1 MLLTIDIGNT
11 TVAVGGF
18 QGPELRFVRRLPSD
32 RNMDAAVCAARIRTL
47 LAEEGAAPQ
56 DVEGAVLSSVV
67 PSLTQVA
74 VQAAE
79 ASGLVSQ
86 GDLVVVTAGV
96 PVGVSGTTNMIRVQQ
111 VGGALLN
118 AVGVGDRKASGPL
131 CVCRVPEEVAEKFHP
146 GDVLVVPYTTND
158 LLPYIRQAVTN
169 PAYSTEEIAGLL
181 QARCEKL
188 TDIPEKLDFFDALP
202 DYDPELFTNKK
213 SKTNP
218 EVSKAML
225 EAAIPMLEGLEA
237 WTTEQIHDGLVDLA
251 EKTTREFSLRE
262 TELMGEIAIGAGET
276 QSMSFL
282 SRAMVSFRE
291 RYPKVTF
298 RIFSATADDVKERLD
313 TGLLD
318 MGLLTE
324 PVDVGRYAFCRMKE
338 RDRWGVLVRLDSPL
352 AGLDSVTPDDLEQV
366 PLIISVR
373 ERVQREL
380 ANWFGDRWERLQIAA
395 SFNLILN
402 AANMVRYGV
411 GTALSFDL
419 NFSFDDLRF
428 IPLSPTMDTG
438 TVLVWKKDQVLT
450 PAVEAFHQHIKNVQ

>member
-1 MLLTIDIGNT
+1 MELRVLKYFLAVAREENITKAAALLHLTQPTLSRQLMQLEEELRVQLFRRSRYHIELTEDGMLL
-11 TVAVGGF
+11 
-18 QGPELRFVRRLPSD
+18 RR
-32 RNMDAAVCAARIRTL
+32 RAQ
-47 LAEEGAAPQ
+47 E
-56 DVEGAVLSSVV
+56 
-67 PSLTQVA
+67 
-74 VQAAE
+74 
-79 ASGLVSQ
+79 
-86 GDLVVVTAGV
+86 
-96 PVGVSGTTNMIRVQQ
+96 
-111 VGGALLN
+111 
-118 AVGVGDRKASGPL
+118 
-131 CVCRVPEEVAEKFHP
+131 
-146 GDVLVVPYTTND
+146 
-158 LLPYIRQAVTN
+158 
-169 PAYSTEEIAGLL
+169 
-181 QARCEKL
+181 
-188 TDIPEKLDFFDALP
+188 
-202 DYDPELFTNKK
+202 
-213 SKTNP
+213 
-218 EVSKAML
+218 
-225 EAAIPMLEGLEA
+225 
-237 WTTEQIHDGLVDLA
+237 LVDLA
-251 EKTTREFSLRE
+251 EKSTREFTMRE

-276 QSMSFL
+276 RSMSFL

-366 PLIISVR
+366 PLIISGR

-438 TVLVWKKDQVLT
+438 TVLVWKKDLVLT
-450 PAVEAFHQHIKNVQ
+450 PVVEAFHQHIKNVQ

>member
-1 MLLTIDIGNT
+1 MELRVLKYFLAVAREENITKAAALLHLTQPTLSRQLMQLEEELRVQLFRRSRYHIELTEDGMLL
-11 TVAVGGF
+11 
-18 QGPELRFVRRLPSD
+18 RR
-32 RNMDAAVCAARIRTL
+32 RAQ
-47 LAEEGAAPQ
+47 E
-56 DVEGAVLSSVV
+56 
-67 PSLTQVA
+67 
-74 VQAAE
+74 
-79 ASGLVSQ
+79 
-86 GDLVVVTAGV
+86 
-96 PVGVSGTTNMIRVQQ
+96 
-111 VGGALLN
+111 
-118 AVGVGDRKASGPL
+118 
-131 CVCRVPEEVAEKFHP
+131 
-146 GDVLVVPYTTND
+146 
-158 LLPYIRQAVTN
+158 
-169 PAYSTEEIAGLL
+169 
-181 QARCEKL
+181 
-188 TDIPEKLDFFDALP
+188 
-202 DYDPELFTNKK
+202 
-213 SKTNP
+213 
-218 EVSKAML
+218 
-225 EAAIPMLEGLEA
+225 
-237 WTTEQIHDGLVDLA
+237 LVDLA
-251 EKTTREFSLRE
+251 EKTSREFTMRE

-276 QSMSFL
+276 RSMSFL

-366 PLIISVR
+366 PLIISGR

-438 TVLVWKKDQVLT
+438 TVLVWKKDLVLT
-450 PAVEAFHQHIKNVQ
+450 PVVEAFHQHIKNVQ

>member
-1 MLLTIDIGNT
+1 MELRVLKYFLAVAREENITKAAALLHLTQPTLSRQLMQLEEELRVQLFRRSRYHIELTEDGMLL
-11 TVAVGGF
+11 
-18 QGPELRFVRRLPSD
+18 RR
-32 RNMDAAVCAARIRTL
+32 RAQ
-47 LAEEGAAPQ
+47 E
-56 DVEGAVLSSVV
+56 
-67 PSLTQVA
+67 
-74 VQAAE
+74 
-79 ASGLVSQ
+79 
-86 GDLVVVTAGV
+86 
-96 PVGVSGTTNMIRVQQ
+96 
-111 VGGALLN
+111 
-118 AVGVGDRKASGPL
+118 
-131 CVCRVPEEVAEKFHP
+131 
-146 GDVLVVPYTTND
+146 
-158 LLPYIRQAVTN
+158 
-169 PAYSTEEIAGLL
+169 
-181 QARCEKL
+181 
-188 TDIPEKLDFFDALP
+188 
-202 DYDPELFTNKK
+202 
-213 SKTNP
+213 
-218 EVSKAML
+218 
-225 EAAIPMLEGLEA
+225 
-237 WTTEQIHDGLVDLA
+237 LVDLA
-251 EKTTREFSLRE
+251 EKTTREFTMRE

-276 QSMSFL
+276 RSMSFL

-338 RDRWGVLVRLDSPL
+338 RDLWGVLVRMDSPL
-352 AGLDSVTPDDLEQV
+352 AKLSAVTPDDLSQV
-366 PLIISVR
+366 PLIISGR

-438 TVLVWKKDQVLT
+438 TVLVWKKDLVLT
-450 PAVEAFHQHIKNVQ
+450 PVVEAFHQHIKNVQ

>member
-1 MLLTIDIGNT
+1 MELRVLKYFLAVAREENITKAAALLHLTQPTLSRQLMQLEEELGVQLFRRSRYHIELTEDGMLL
-11 TVAVGGF
+11 
-18 QGPELRFVRRLPSD
+18 RR
-32 RNMDAAVCAARIRTL
+32 RAQ
-47 LAEEGAAPQ
+47 E
-56 DVEGAVLSSVV
+56 
-67 PSLTQVA
+67 
-74 VQAAE
+74 
-79 ASGLVSQ
+79 
-86 GDLVVVTAGV
+86 
-96 PVGVSGTTNMIRVQQ
+96 
-111 VGGALLN
+111 
-118 AVGVGDRKASGPL
+118 
-131 CVCRVPEEVAEKFHP
+131 
-146 GDVLVVPYTTND
+146 
-158 LLPYIRQAVTN
+158 
-169 PAYSTEEIAGLL
+169 
-181 QARCEKL
+181 
-188 TDIPEKLDFFDALP
+188 
-202 DYDPELFTNKK
+202 
-213 SKTNP
+213 
-218 EVSKAML
+218 
-225 EAAIPMLEGLEA
+225 
-237 WTTEQIHDGLVDLA
+237 LVDLA
-251 EKTTREFSLRE
+251 EKTTREFTMRE

-276 QSMSFL
+276 RSMSFL

-298 RIFSATADDVKERLD
+298 RIFSANADDVKERLD

-366 PLIISVR
+366 PLIISGR

-438 TVLVWKKDQVLT
+438 TVLVWKKDLVLT
-450 PAVEAFHQHIKNVQ
+450 PVVEAFHQHIKNV

>member
-1 MLLTIDIGNT
+1 MELRVLKYFLAVAREENITKAAALLHLTQPTLSRQLMQLEEELRVQLFRRSRYHIELTEDGMLL
-11 TVAVGGF
+11 
-18 QGPELRFVRRLPSD
+18 RR
-32 RNMDAAVCAARIRTL
+32 RAQ
-47 LAEEGAAPQ
+47 E
-56 DVEGAVLSSVV
+56 
-67 PSLTQVA
+67 
-74 VQAAE
+74 
-79 ASGLVSQ
+79 
-86 GDLVVVTAGV
+86 
-96 PVGVSGTTNMIRVQQ
+96 
-111 VGGALLN
+111 
-118 AVGVGDRKASGPL
+118 
-131 CVCRVPEEVAEKFHP
+131 
-146 GDVLVVPYTTND
+146 
-158 LLPYIRQAVTN
+158 
-169 PAYSTEEIAGLL
+169 
-181 QARCEKL
+181 
-188 TDIPEKLDFFDALP
+188 
-202 DYDPELFTNKK
+202 
-213 SKTNP
+213 
-218 EVSKAML
+218 
-225 EAAIPMLEGLEA
+225 
-237 WTTEQIHDGLVDLA
+237 LVDLA
-251 EKTTREFSLRE
+251 EKTTREFTMRE

-276 QSMSFL
+276 RSMSFL

-366 PLIISVR
+366 PLIISGR

-438 TVLVWKKDQVLT
+438 TVLVWKKDLVLT
-450 PAVEAFHQHIKNVQ
+450 PVVEAFQQHIKNVQ

>member
-1 MLLTIDIGNT
+1 MELRVLKYFLAVAREENITKAAALLHLTQPTLSRQLMQLEEELGVQLFRRSRYHIELTEDGMLL
-11 TVAVGGF
+11 
-18 QGPELRFVRRLPSD
+18 RR
-32 RNMDAAVCAARIRTL
+32 RAQ
-47 LAEEGAAPQ
+47 E
-56 DVEGAVLSSVV
+56 
-67 PSLTQVA
+67 
-74 VQAAE
+74 
-79 ASGLVSQ
+79 
-86 GDLVVVTAGV
+86 
-96 PVGVSGTTNMIRVQQ
+96 
-111 VGGALLN
+111 
-118 AVGVGDRKASGPL
+118 
-131 CVCRVPEEVAEKFHP
+131 
-146 GDVLVVPYTTND
+146 
-158 LLPYIRQAVTN
+158 
-169 PAYSTEEIAGLL
+169 
-181 QARCEKL
+181 
-188 TDIPEKLDFFDALP
+188 
-202 DYDPELFTNKK
+202 
-213 SKTNP
+213 
-218 EVSKAML
+218 
-225 EAAIPMLEGLEA
+225 
-237 WTTEQIHDGLVDLA
+237 LVDLA
-251 EKTTREFSLRE
+251 EKTTREFTMRE

-276 QSMSFL
+276 RSMSFL
-282 SRAMVSFRE
+282 SRATVSFRE

-366 PLIISVR
+366 PLIISGR

-438 TVLVWKKDQVLT
+438 TVLVWKKDLVLT
-450 PAVEAFHQHIKNVQ
+450 PVVEAFHQHIKNVQ

>member
-1 MLLTIDIGNT
+1 MELRVLKYFLAVAREENITKAAALLHLTQPTLSRQLMQLEEELGVQLFRRSRYHIELTEDGMLL
-11 TVAVGGF
+11 
-18 QGPELRFVRRLPSD
+18 RR
-32 RNMDAAVCAARIRTL
+32 RAQ
-47 LAEEGAAPQ
+47 E
-56 DVEGAVLSSVV
+56 
-67 PSLTQVA
+67 
-74 VQAAE
+74 
-79 ASGLVSQ
+79 
-86 GDLVVVTAGV
+86 
-96 PVGVSGTTNMIRVQQ
+96 
-111 VGGALLN
+111 
-118 AVGVGDRKASGPL
+118 
-131 CVCRVPEEVAEKFHP
+131 
-146 GDVLVVPYTTND
+146 
-158 LLPYIRQAVTN
+158 
-169 PAYSTEEIAGLL
+169 
-181 QARCEKL
+181 
-188 TDIPEKLDFFDALP
+188 
-202 DYDPELFTNKK
+202 
-213 SKTNP
+213 
-218 EVSKAML
+218 
-225 EAAIPMLEGLEA
+225 
-237 WTTEQIHDGLVDLA
+237 LVDLA
-251 EKTTREFSLRE
+251 EKTTREFTMRE

-276 QSMSFL
+276 RSMSFL

-298 RIFSATADDVKERLD
+298 RIFSANADDVKERLD

-366 PLIISVR
+366 PLIISGR

-419 NFSFDDLRF
+419 NFSFDNLRF

-438 TVLVWKKDQVLT
+438 TVLVWKKDQILT
-450 PAVEAFHQHIKNVQ
+450 PAAEAFHEHIKNVQ

>member
-1 MLLTIDIGNT
+1 MELRVLKCFLAVAREENITKAAALLHLTQPTLSRQLMQLEEELGVQLFRRSRYHIELTEDGMLL
-11 TVAVGGF
+11 
-18 QGPELRFVRRLPSD
+18 RR
-32 RNMDAAVCAARIRTL
+32 RAQ
-47 LAEEGAAPQ
+47 E
-56 DVEGAVLSSVV
+56 
-67 PSLTQVA
+67 
-74 VQAAE
+74 
-79 ASGLVSQ
+79 
-86 GDLVVVTAGV
+86 
-96 PVGVSGTTNMIRVQQ
+96 
-111 VGGALLN
+111 
-118 AVGVGDRKASGPL
+118 
-131 CVCRVPEEVAEKFHP
+131 
-146 GDVLVVPYTTND
+146 
-158 LLPYIRQAVTN
+158 
-169 PAYSTEEIAGLL
+169 
-181 QARCEKL
+181 
-188 TDIPEKLDFFDALP
+188 
-202 DYDPELFTNKK
+202 
-213 SKTNP
+213 
-218 EVSKAML
+218 
-225 EAAIPMLEGLEA
+225 
-237 WTTEQIHDGLVDLA
+237 LVDLA
-251 EKTTREFSLRE
+251 EKTTREFTMRE

-276 QSMSFL
+276 RSMSFL

-366 PLIISVR
+366 PLIISGR

-438 TVLVWKKDQVLT
+438 TVLVWKKDLVLT
-450 PAVEAFHQHIKNVQ
+450 PVVEAFHQHIKNVQ

>member
-1 MLLTIDIGNT
+1 MELRVLKYFLAVAREENITKAAALLHLTQPTLSRQLMQLEEELGVQLFRRSRYHIELTEEGMLL
-11 TVAVGGF
+11 
-18 QGPELRFVRRLPSD
+18 RR
-32 RNMDAAVCAARIRTL
+32 RAQ
-47 LAEEGAAPQ
+47 E
-56 DVEGAVLSSVV
+56 
-67 PSLTQVA
+67 
-74 VQAAE
+74 
-79 ASGLVSQ
+79 
-86 GDLVVVTAGV
+86 
-96 PVGVSGTTNMIRVQQ
+96 
-111 VGGALLN
+111 
-118 AVGVGDRKASGPL
+118 
-131 CVCRVPEEVAEKFHP
+131 
-146 GDVLVVPYTTND
+146 
-158 LLPYIRQAVTN
+158 
-169 PAYSTEEIAGLL
+169 
-181 QARCEKL
+181 
-188 TDIPEKLDFFDALP
+188 
-202 DYDPELFTNKK
+202 
-213 SKTNP
+213 
-218 EVSKAML
+218 
-225 EAAIPMLEGLEA
+225 
-237 WTTEQIHDGLVDLA
+237 LVDLA
-251 EKTTREFSLRE
+251 EKTTREFTMRE

-276 QSMSFL
+276 RSMSFL

-366 PLIISVR
+366 PLIISGR

-395 SFNLILN
+395 TFNLILN

-438 TVLVWKKDQVLT
+438 TVLVWKKDLVLT
-450 PAVEAFHQHIKNVQ
+450 PVVEAFHQHIKNVQ

>member
-1 MLLTIDIGNT
+1 MELRVLKYFLAVAREENITKAAALLHLTQPTLSRQLMQLEEELGVQLFRRSRYHIELTEDGMLL
-11 TVAVGGF
+11 
-18 QGPELRFVRRLPSD
+18 RR
-32 RNMDAAVCAARIRTL
+32 RAQ
-47 LAEEGAAPQ
+47 E
-56 DVEGAVLSSVV
+56 
-67 PSLTQVA
+67 
-74 VQAAE
+74 
-79 ASGLVSQ
+79 
-86 GDLVVVTAGV
+86 
-96 PVGVSGTTNMIRVQQ
+96 
-111 VGGALLN
+111 
-118 AVGVGDRKASGPL
+118 
-131 CVCRVPEEVAEKFHP
+131 
-146 GDVLVVPYTTND
+146 
-158 LLPYIRQAVTN
+158 
-169 PAYSTEEIAGLL
+169 
-181 QARCEKL
+181 
-188 TDIPEKLDFFDALP
+188 
-202 DYDPELFTNKK
+202 
-213 SKTNP
+213 
-218 EVSKAML
+218 
-225 EAAIPMLEGLEA
+225 
-237 WTTEQIHDGLVDLA
+237 LVDLA
-251 EKTTREFSLRE
+251 EKTTREFTMRE

-276 QSMSFL
+276 RSMSFL

-298 RIFSATADDVKERLD
+298 RIFSANADDVKERLD

-366 PLIISVR
+366 PLIISGR

-395 SFNLILN
+395 TFNLILN

-438 TVLVWKKDQVLT
+438 TVLVWKKDLVLT
-450 PAVEAFHQHIKNVQ
+450 PVVEAFHQHIKNVQ

>member
-1 MLLTIDIGNT
+1 MELRVLKYFLAVAREENITKAAALLHLTQPTLSRQLMQLEEELGVQLFRRSRYHIELTEDGMLL
-11 TVAVGGF
+11 
-18 QGPELRFVRRLPSD
+18 RR
-32 RNMDAAVCAARIRTL
+32 RAQ
-47 LAEEGAAPQ
+47 E
-56 DVEGAVLSSVV
+56 
-67 PSLTQVA
+67 
-74 VQAAE
+74 
-79 ASGLVSQ
+79 
-86 GDLVVVTAGV
+86 
-96 PVGVSGTTNMIRVQQ
+96 
-111 VGGALLN
+111 
-118 AVGVGDRKASGPL
+118 
-131 CVCRVPEEVAEKFHP
+131 
-146 GDVLVVPYTTND
+146 
-158 LLPYIRQAVTN
+158 
-169 PAYSTEEIAGLL
+169 
-181 QARCEKL
+181 
-188 TDIPEKLDFFDALP
+188 
-202 DYDPELFTNKK
+202 
-213 SKTNP
+213 
-218 EVSKAML
+218 
-225 EAAIPMLEGLEA
+225 
-237 WTTEQIHDGLVDLA
+237 LVDLA
-251 EKTTREFSLRE
+251 EKTTREFTLRE

-291 RYPKVTF
+291 HYPKVTF
-298 RIFSATADDVKERLD
+298 RIFSANADDVKERLD

-366 PLIISVR
+366 PLIISGR

>member
-1 MLLTIDIGNT
+1 MELRVLKYFLAVAREENITKAAALLHLTQPTLSRQLMQLEEELGVQLFRRSRYHIELTEDGMLL
-11 TVAVGGF
+11 
-18 QGPELRFVRRLPSD
+18 RR
-32 RNMDAAVCAARIRTL
+32 RAQ
-47 LAEEGAAPQ
+47 E
-56 DVEGAVLSSVV
+56 
-67 PSLTQVA
+67 
-74 VQAAE
+74 
-79 ASGLVSQ
+79 
-86 GDLVVVTAGV
+86 
-96 PVGVSGTTNMIRVQQ
+96 
-111 VGGALLN
+111 
-118 AVGVGDRKASGPL
+118 
-131 CVCRVPEEVAEKFHP
+131 
-146 GDVLVVPYTTND
+146 
-158 LLPYIRQAVTN
+158 
-169 PAYSTEEIAGLL
+169 
-181 QARCEKL
+181 
-188 TDIPEKLDFFDALP
+188 
-202 DYDPELFTNKK
+202 
-213 SKTNP
+213 
-218 EVSKAML
+218 
-225 EAAIPMLEGLEA
+225 
-237 WTTEQIHDGLVDLA
+237 LVDLA
-251 EKTTREFSLRE
+251 EKTTREFTMRE

-276 QSMSFL
+276 RSMSFL

-366 PLIISVR
+366 PLIISGR

-438 TVLVWKKDQVLT
+438 TVLVWKKDLLLT
-450 PAVEAFHQHIKNVQ
+450 PVVEAFHQHIKNVQ

>member
-1 MLLTIDIGNT
+1 MELRVLHYFLAVAREQSISAAAQSLHLTQPTLSRQLMQLEEELRVQLFRRSRYHIELTEDGMLL
-11 TVAVGGF
+11 
-18 QGPELRFVRRLPSD
+18 RR
-32 RNMDAAVCAARIRTL
+32 RAQ
-47 LAEEGAAPQ
+47 E
-56 DVEGAVLSSVV
+56 
-67 PSLTQVA
+67 
-74 VQAAE
+74 
-79 ASGLVSQ
+79 
-86 GDLVVVTAGV
+86 
-96 PVGVSGTTNMIRVQQ
+96 
-111 VGGALLN
+111 
-118 AVGVGDRKASGPL
+118 
-131 CVCRVPEEVAEKFHP
+131 
-146 GDVLVVPYTTND
+146 
-158 LLPYIRQAVTN
+158 
-169 PAYSTEEIAGLL
+169 
-181 QARCEKL
+181 
-188 TDIPEKLDFFDALP
+188 
-202 DYDPELFTNKK
+202 
-213 SKTNP
+213 
-218 EVSKAML
+218 
-225 EAAIPMLEGLEA
+225 
-237 WTTEQIHDGLVDLA
+237 LVDLA
-251 EKTTREFSLRE
+251 EKTTREFTMRE

-276 QSMSFL
+276 RSMSFL

-366 PLIISVR
+366 PLIISGR

-438 TVLVWKKDQVLT
+438 TVLVWKKDLVLT
-450 PAVEAFHQHIKNVQ
+450 PVVEAFHQHIKNVQ

>member
-1 MLLTIDIGNT
+1 MELRVLKYFLAVAREENITKAAALLHLTQPTLSRQLMQLEEELRVQLFRRSRYHIELTEDGMLL
-11 TVAVGGF
+11 
-18 QGPELRFVRRLPSD
+18 RR
-32 RNMDAAVCAARIRTL
+32 RAQ
-47 LAEEGAAPQ
+47 E
-56 DVEGAVLSSVV
+56 
-67 PSLTQVA
+67 
-74 VQAAE
+74 
-79 ASGLVSQ
+79 
-86 GDLVVVTAGV
+86 
-96 PVGVSGTTNMIRVQQ
+96 
-111 VGGALLN
+111 
-118 AVGVGDRKASGPL
+118 
-131 CVCRVPEEVAEKFHP
+131 
-146 GDVLVVPYTTND
+146 
-158 LLPYIRQAVTN
+158 
-169 PAYSTEEIAGLL
+169 
-181 QARCEKL
+181 
-188 TDIPEKLDFFDALP
+188 
-202 DYDPELFTNKK
+202 
-213 SKTNP
+213 
-218 EVSKAML
+218 
-225 EAAIPMLEGLEA
+225 
-237 WTTEQIHDGLVDLA
+237 LVDLA
-251 EKTTREFSLRE
+251 EKTTREFTMRE

-276 QSMSFL
+276 RSMSFL

-352 AGLDSVTPDDLEQV
+352 AGLDSVTPDDLGQV
-366 PLIISVR
+366 PLIISGR

-438 TVLVWKKDQVLT
+438 TVLVWKKDLVLT
-450 PAVEAFHQHIKNVQ
+450 PVVEAFHQHIKNVQ

>member
-1 MLLTIDIGNT
+1 MELRVLKYFLAVAREENITKAAALLHLTQPTLSRQLMQLEEELRVQLFRRSRYHIELTEDGMLL
-11 TVAVGGF
+11 
-18 QGPELRFVRRLPSD
+18 RR
-32 RNMDAAVCAARIRTL
+32 RAQ
-47 LAEEGAAPQ
+47 E
-56 DVEGAVLSSVV
+56 
-67 PSLTQVA
+67 
-74 VQAAE
+74 
-79 ASGLVSQ
+79 
-86 GDLVVVTAGV
+86 
-96 PVGVSGTTNMIRVQQ
+96 
-111 VGGALLN
+111 
-118 AVGVGDRKASGPL
+118 
-131 CVCRVPEEVAEKFHP
+131 
-146 GDVLVVPYTTND
+146 
-158 LLPYIRQAVTN
+158 
-169 PAYSTEEIAGLL
+169 
-181 QARCEKL
+181 
-188 TDIPEKLDFFDALP
+188 
-202 DYDPELFTNKK
+202 
-213 SKTNP
+213 
-218 EVSKAML
+218 
-225 EAAIPMLEGLEA
+225 
-237 WTTEQIHDGLVDLA
+237 LVDLA
-251 EKTTREFSLRE
+251 EKTTREFTMRE

-276 QSMSFL
+276 RSMSFL

-366 PLIISVR
+366 PLIISGR

>member
-1 MLLTIDIGNT
+1 MELRVLKYFLAVAREENITKAAALLHLTQPTLSRQLMQLEEELGVQLFRRSRYHIELTKDGMLL
-11 TVAVGGF
+11 
-18 QGPELRFVRRLPSD
+18 RR
-32 RNMDAAVCAARIRTL
+32 RAQ
-47 LAEEGAAPQ
+47 E
-56 DVEGAVLSSVV
+56 
-67 PSLTQVA
+67 
-74 VQAAE
+74 
-79 ASGLVSQ
+79 
-86 GDLVVVTAGV
+86 
-96 PVGVSGTTNMIRVQQ
+96 
-111 VGGALLN
+111 
-118 AVGVGDRKASGPL
+118 
-131 CVCRVPEEVAEKFHP
+131 
-146 GDVLVVPYTTND
+146 
-158 LLPYIRQAVTN
+158 
-169 PAYSTEEIAGLL
+169 
-181 QARCEKL
+181 
-188 TDIPEKLDFFDALP
+188 
-202 DYDPELFTNKK
+202 
-213 SKTNP
+213 
-218 EVSKAML
+218 
-225 EAAIPMLEGLEA
+225 
-237 WTTEQIHDGLVDLA
+237 LVDLA
-251 EKTTREFSLRE
+251 EKTTREFTMRE

-276 QSMSFL
+276 RSMSFL

-366 PLIISVR
+366 PLIISGR

-438 TVLVWKKDQVLT
+438 TVLVWKKDLVLT
-450 PAVEAFHQHIKNVQ
+450 PVVEAFHQHIKNVQ

>member
-1 MLLTIDIGNT
+1 MELRVLKYFLAVAREENITKAAAMLHLTQPTLSRQLMQLEEELGVQLFRRSRYHIELTEDGMLL
-11 TVAVGGF
+11 
-18 QGPELRFVRRLPSD
+18 RR
-32 RNMDAAVCAARIRTL
+32 RAQ
-47 LAEEGAAPQ
+47 E
-56 DVEGAVLSSVV
+56 
-67 PSLTQVA
+67 
-74 VQAAE
+74 
-79 ASGLVSQ
+79 
-86 GDLVVVTAGV
+86 
-96 PVGVSGTTNMIRVQQ
+96 
-111 VGGALLN
+111 
-118 AVGVGDRKASGPL
+118 
-131 CVCRVPEEVAEKFHP
+131 
-146 GDVLVVPYTTND
+146 
-158 LLPYIRQAVTN
+158 
-169 PAYSTEEIAGLL
+169 
-181 QARCEKL
+181 
-188 TDIPEKLDFFDALP
+188 
-202 DYDPELFTNKK
+202 
-213 SKTNP
+213 
-218 EVSKAML
+218 
-225 EAAIPMLEGLEA
+225 
-237 WTTEQIHDGLVDLA
+237 LVDLA
-251 EKTTREFSLRE
+251 EKTTREFTMRE

-276 QSMSFL
+276 RSMSFI

-291 RYPKVTF
+291 NYPKVTF
-298 RIFSATADDVKERLD
+298 RIFSANADDVKERLD

-366 PLIISVR
+366 PLIISGR

-438 TVLVWKKDQVLT
+438 TVLVWKKEQVLT
-450 PAVEAFHQHIKNVQ
+450 PAVEAFHQYIKNVQ

>member
-1 MLLTIDIGNT
+1 MELRVLRYFLAVAREENITKAAALLHLTQPTLSRQLMQLEEELGVQLFRRSRYHIELTEDGMLL
-11 TVAVGGF
+11 
-18 QGPELRFVRRLPSD
+18 RR
-32 RNMDAAVCAARIRTL
+32 RAQ
-47 LAEEGAAPQ
+47 E
-56 DVEGAVLSSVV
+56 
-67 PSLTQVA
+67 
-74 VQAAE
+74 
-79 ASGLVSQ
+79 
-86 GDLVVVTAGV
+86 
-96 PVGVSGTTNMIRVQQ
+96 
-111 VGGALLN
+111 
-118 AVGVGDRKASGPL
+118 
-131 CVCRVPEEVAEKFHP
+131 
-146 GDVLVVPYTTND
+146 
-158 LLPYIRQAVTN
+158 
-169 PAYSTEEIAGLL
+169 
-181 QARCEKL
+181 
-188 TDIPEKLDFFDALP
+188 
-202 DYDPELFTNKK
+202 
-213 SKTNP
+213 
-218 EVSKAML
+218 
-225 EAAIPMLEGLEA
+225 
-237 WTTEQIHDGLVDLA
+237 LVDLA
-251 EKTTREFSLRE
+251 EKTTREFTMRE

-276 QSMSFL
+276 RSMSFL

-298 RIFSATADDVKERLD
+298 RIFSANADDVKERLD

-366 PLIISVR
+366 PLIISGR
-373 ERVQREL
+373 ERVQQEL

-438 TVLVWKKDQVLT
+438 TVLVWKKDQILT
-450 PAVEAFHQHIKNVQ
+450 PAVEAFHQHVKNVQ

>member
-1 MLLTIDIGNT
+1 MELRLLKYFLAVAREENITKAAALLHLTQPTLSRQLMQLEEELGVQLFRRSRYHIELTEDGMLL
-11 TVAVGGF
+11 
-18 QGPELRFVRRLPSD
+18 RR
-32 RNMDAAVCAARIRTL
+32 RAQ
-47 LAEEGAAPQ
+47 E
-56 DVEGAVLSSVV
+56 
-67 PSLTQVA
+67 
-74 VQAAE
+74 
-79 ASGLVSQ
+79 
-86 GDLVVVTAGV
+86 
-96 PVGVSGTTNMIRVQQ
+96 
-111 VGGALLN
+111 
-118 AVGVGDRKASGPL
+118 
-131 CVCRVPEEVAEKFHP
+131 
-146 GDVLVVPYTTND
+146 
-158 LLPYIRQAVTN
+158 
-169 PAYSTEEIAGLL
+169 
-181 QARCEKL
+181 
-188 TDIPEKLDFFDALP
+188 
-202 DYDPELFTNKK
+202 
-213 SKTNP
+213 
-218 EVSKAML
+218 
-225 EAAIPMLEGLEA
+225 
-237 WTTEQIHDGLVDLA
+237 LVDLA
-251 EKTTREFSLRE
+251 EKTTREFTMRE

-276 QSMSFL
+276 RSMSFL

-366 PLIISVR
+366 PLIISGR

-428 IPLSPTMDTG
+428 VPLSPTMDTG
-438 TVLVWKKDQVLT
+438 TVLVWKKDLVLT
-450 PAVEAFHQHIKNVQ
+450 PVVEAFHQHIKNVQ

>member
-1 MLLTIDIGNT
+1 MELRVLKYFLAVAREENITKAAALLHLTQPTLSRQLMQLEEELRVQLFRRSRYHIELTEDGMLL
-11 TVAVGGF
+11 
-18 QGPELRFVRRLPSD
+18 RR
-32 RNMDAAVCAARIRTL
+32 RAQ
-47 LAEEGAAPQ
+47 E
-56 DVEGAVLSSVV
+56 
-67 PSLTQVA
+67 
-74 VQAAE
+74 
-79 ASGLVSQ
+79 
-86 GDLVVVTAGV
+86 
-96 PVGVSGTTNMIRVQQ
+96 
-111 VGGALLN
+111 
-118 AVGVGDRKASGPL
+118 
-131 CVCRVPEEVAEKFHP
+131 
-146 GDVLVVPYTTND
+146 
-158 LLPYIRQAVTN
+158 
-169 PAYSTEEIAGLL
+169 
-181 QARCEKL
+181 
-188 TDIPEKLDFFDALP
+188 
-202 DYDPELFTNKK
+202 
-213 SKTNP
+213 
-218 EVSKAML
+218 
-225 EAAIPMLEGLEA
+225 
-237 WTTEQIHDGLVDLA
+237 LVDLA
-251 EKTTREFSLRE
+251 EKTTREFTMRE

-276 QSMSFL
+276 RSMSFL

-298 RIFSATADDVKERLD
+298 RIFSANADDVKERLD

-366 PLIISVR
+366 PLIISGR

-428 IPLSPTMDTG
+428 IPLSSTMDTG
-438 TVLVWKKDQVLT
+438 TVLVWKKDLVLT
-450 PAVEAFHQHIKNVQ
+450 PVVEAFHQHIKNVQ

>member
-1 MLLTIDIGNT
+1 MELRVLKYFLAVAREENITKAAALLHLTQPTLSRQLMQLEEELRVQLFRRSRYHIELTEDGMLL
-11 TVAVGGF
+11 
-18 QGPELRFVRRLPSD
+18 RR
-32 RNMDAAVCAARIRTL
+32 RAQ
-47 LAEEGAAPQ
+47 E
-56 DVEGAVLSSVV
+56 
-67 PSLTQVA
+67 
-74 VQAAE
+74 
-79 ASGLVSQ
+79 
-86 GDLVVVTAGV
+86 
-96 PVGVSGTTNMIRVQQ
+96 
-111 VGGALLN
+111 
-118 AVGVGDRKASGPL
+118 
-131 CVCRVPEEVAEKFHP
+131 
-146 GDVLVVPYTTND
+146 
-158 LLPYIRQAVTN
+158 
-169 PAYSTEEIAGLL
+169 
-181 QARCEKL
+181 
-188 TDIPEKLDFFDALP
+188 
-202 DYDPELFTNKK
+202 
-213 SKTNP
+213 
-218 EVSKAML
+218 
-225 EAAIPMLEGLEA
+225 
-237 WTTEQIHDGLVDLA
+237 LVDLA
-251 EKTTREFSLRE
+251 EKTTREFTMRE

-276 QSMSFL
+276 RSMSFL

-366 PLIISVR
+366 PLIISGR

-428 IPLSPTMDTG
+428 VPLSPTMDTG
-438 TVLVWKKDQVLT
+438 TVLVWKKDLVLT
-450 PAVEAFHQHIKNVQ
+450 PVVEAFHQHIKNVQ

>member
-1 MLLTIDIGNT
+1 MELRVLKYFLAVAREENITKAAALLHLTQPTLSRQLMQLEEELGVQLFRRSRYHIELTEDGMLL
-11 TVAVGGF
+11 
-18 QGPELRFVRRLPSD
+18 RR
-32 RNMDAAVCAARIRTL
+32 RAQ
-47 LAEEGAAPQ
+47 E
-56 DVEGAVLSSVV
+56 
-67 PSLTQVA
+67 
-74 VQAAE
+74 
-79 ASGLVSQ
+79 
-86 GDLVVVTAGV
+86 
-96 PVGVSGTTNMIRVQQ
+96 
-111 VGGALLN
+111 
-118 AVGVGDRKASGPL
+118 
-131 CVCRVPEEVAEKFHP
+131 
-146 GDVLVVPYTTND
+146 
-158 LLPYIRQAVTN
+158 
-169 PAYSTEEIAGLL
+169 
-181 QARCEKL
+181 
-188 TDIPEKLDFFDALP
+188 
-202 DYDPELFTNKK
+202 
-213 SKTNP
+213 
-218 EVSKAML
+218 
-225 EAAIPMLEGLEA
+225 
-237 WTTEQIHDGLVDLA
+237 LVDLA
-251 EKTTREFSLRE
+251 EKTTREFTMRE

-276 QSMSFL
+276 RSMSFL

-298 RIFSATADDVKERLD
+298 RIFSANADDVKERLD

-366 PLIISVR
+366 PLIISGR

-419 NFSFDDLRF
+419 NFSFDNLRF

-438 TVLVWKKDQVLT
+438 TVLVWKKDLVLT
-450 PAVEAFHQHIKNVQ
+450 PVVEAFHQHIKNVQ

>member
-1 MLLTIDIGNT
+1 MELRVLKYFLAVAREENITKAAALLHLTQPTLSRQLMQLEEELRVQLFRRSRYHIELTEDGMLL
-11 TVAVGGF
+11 
-18 QGPELRFVRRLPSD
+18 RR
-32 RNMDAAVCAARIRTL
+32 RAQ
-47 LAEEGAAPQ
+47 E
-56 DVEGAVLSSVV
+56 
-67 PSLTQVA
+67 
-74 VQAAE
+74 
-79 ASGLVSQ
+79 
-86 GDLVVVTAGV
+86 
-96 PVGVSGTTNMIRVQQ
+96 
-111 VGGALLN
+111 
-118 AVGVGDRKASGPL
+118 
-131 CVCRVPEEVAEKFHP
+131 
-146 GDVLVVPYTTND
+146 
-158 LLPYIRQAVTN
+158 
-169 PAYSTEEIAGLL
+169 
-181 QARCEKL
+181 
-188 TDIPEKLDFFDALP
+188 
-202 DYDPELFTNKK
+202 
-213 SKTNP
+213 
-218 EVSKAML
+218 
-225 EAAIPMLEGLEA
+225 
-237 WTTEQIHDGLVDLA
+237 LVDLA
-251 EKTTREFSLRE
+251 EKTTREFTMRE

-276 QSMSFL
+276 RSMSFL

-366 PLIISVR
+366 PLIISGR

-395 SFNLILN
+395 TFNLILN

-438 TVLVWKKDQVLT
+438 TVLVWKKDLVLT
-450 PAVEAFHQHIKNVQ
+450 PVVEAFHQHIKNVQ

>member
-1 MLLTIDIGNT
+1 MELRVLKYFLAVAREENITKAAALLHLTQPTLSRQLMQLEEELRVQLFRRSRYHIELTEDGMLL
-11 TVAVGGF
+11 
-18 QGPELRFVRRLPSD
+18 RR
-32 RNMDAAVCAARIRTL
+32 RAQ
-47 LAEEGAAPQ
+47 E
-56 DVEGAVLSSVV
+56 
-67 PSLTQVA
+67 
-74 VQAAE
+74 
-79 ASGLVSQ
+79 
-86 GDLVVVTAGV
+86 
-96 PVGVSGTTNMIRVQQ
+96 
-111 VGGALLN
+111 
-118 AVGVGDRKASGPL
+118 
-131 CVCRVPEEVAEKFHP
+131 
-146 GDVLVVPYTTND
+146 
-158 LLPYIRQAVTN
+158 
-169 PAYSTEEIAGLL
+169 
-181 QARCEKL
+181 
-188 TDIPEKLDFFDALP
+188 
-202 DYDPELFTNKK
+202 
-213 SKTNP
+213 
-218 EVSKAML
+218 
-225 EAAIPMLEGLEA
+225 
-237 WTTEQIHDGLVDLA
+237 LVDLA
-251 EKTTREFSLRE
+251 EKTTREFTMRE

-276 QSMSFL
+276 RSMSFL

-366 PLIISVR
+366 PLIISGR

-438 TVLVWKKDQVLT
+438 TVLVRKKDLVLT
-450 PAVEAFHQHIKNVQ
+450 PVVEAFHQHIKNVQ

>member
-1 MLLTIDIGNT
+1 MELRVLKYFLAVAREENITKAAALLHLTQPTLSRQLMQLEEELRVQLFRRSRYHIELTEDGMLL
-11 TVAVGGF
+11 
-18 QGPELRFVRRLPSD
+18 RR
-32 RNMDAAVCAARIRTL
+32 RAQ
-47 LAEEGAAPQ
+47 E
-56 DVEGAVLSSVV
+56 
-67 PSLTQVA
+67 
-74 VQAAE
+74 
-79 ASGLVSQ
+79 
-86 GDLVVVTAGV
+86 
-96 PVGVSGTTNMIRVQQ
+96 
-111 VGGALLN
+111 
-118 AVGVGDRKASGPL
+118 
-131 CVCRVPEEVAEKFHP
+131 
-146 GDVLVVPYTTND
+146 
-158 LLPYIRQAVTN
+158 
-169 PAYSTEEIAGLL
+169 
-181 QARCEKL
+181 
-188 TDIPEKLDFFDALP
+188 
-202 DYDPELFTNKK
+202 
-213 SKTNP
+213 
-218 EVSKAML
+218 
-225 EAAIPMLEGLEA
+225 
-237 WTTEQIHDGLVDLA
+237 LVDLA
-251 EKTTREFSLRE
+251 EKTTREFTMRE

-276 QSMSFL
+276 RSMSFL

-366 PLIISVR
+366 PLIISGR

-402 AANMVRYGV
+402 AANMERYGV

-438 TVLVWKKDQVLT
+438 TVLVWKKDLVLT
-450 PAVEAFHQHIKNVQ
+450 PVVEAFHQHIKNVQ